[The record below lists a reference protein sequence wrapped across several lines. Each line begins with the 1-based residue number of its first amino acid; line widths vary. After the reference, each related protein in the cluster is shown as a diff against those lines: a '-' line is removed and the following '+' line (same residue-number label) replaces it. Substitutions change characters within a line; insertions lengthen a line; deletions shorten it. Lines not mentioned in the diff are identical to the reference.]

1 MASAEID
8 SFRHHFAHEFDR
20 LLRTL
25 EGLDEDAVNWKP
37 PAPSANSL
45 LVLVTHALG
54 SAEDHVVRRAGGKP
68 VVRSRDAEFAAKG
81 DASRLAARADEVKRR
96 IDESLAELDGRL
108 GEEREKSTDTW
119 PGSWTVRDTLVH
131 SIAHTAEHAGHAELT
146 RDLLRARS
154 AKRA

>member
-8 SFRHHFAHEFDR
+8 SFRNRFAHEFGR

-37 PAPSANSL
+37 SAPSANSL
-45 LVLVTHALG
+45 LVLVTHALA

-68 VVRSRDAEFAAKG
+68 VVRSRDAEFAVKG

-96 IDESLAELDGRL
+96 IDETLAELDGRL
-108 GEEREKSTDTW
+108 DEGREKSTDVW

-146 RDLLRARS
+146 RDLYV
-154 AKRA
+154 AKKGKG